1 MSSILQPPRAFQLS
15 IVFVFPED
23 PRSDAELGT
32 LMTKAV
38 STSLE
43 LTAYAKGASVVR
55 VAVPSPATL
64 PLPGDY
70 PKPQ

>member
-1 MSSILQPPRAFQLS
+1 MASIVQPPRAFQLA
-15 IVFVFPED
+15 IMFVFPED
-23 PRSDAELGT
+23 PRSDAELGA
-32 LMTKAV
+32 LMTKSV

-55 VAVPSPATL
+55 IAVPSPDL
-64 PLPGDY
+64 L